1 MVTHRENL
9 GILAYLITG
18 KKFLLDGVF
27 IEIGADPRSEMA
39 KELGVAVNEKDEI
52 IVDEQM
58 HTNIPGFF
66 AAGDVVNRREKQ
78 VIVAAGHGAIAAFS
92 VREYVEAKHR

>member
-1 MVTHRENL
+1 
-9 GILAYLITG
+9 
-18 KKFLLDGVF
+18 
-27 IEIGADPRSEMA
+27 MA
-39 KELGVAVNEKDEI
+39 KAIGVAVNEKEEI

-78 VIVAAGHGAIAAFS
+78 VVVAAGHGAIAAFS
-92 VREYVEAKHR
+92 VRDYVESKK